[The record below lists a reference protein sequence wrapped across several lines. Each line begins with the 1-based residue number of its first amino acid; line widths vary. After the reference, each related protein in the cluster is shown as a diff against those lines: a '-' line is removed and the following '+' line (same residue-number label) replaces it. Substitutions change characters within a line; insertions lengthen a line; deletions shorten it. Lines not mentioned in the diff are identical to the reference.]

1 MIDVIDKC
9 CAQVLERCYHLL
21 SPAEKAAALSTSH
34 IDLQWIADRNSS
46 VWTAGMWIPV
56 LNCSKFTSFCLGY
69 IDENC
74 TASRSSSCLNLSG
87 VDPWSA
93 CLFGFLEEGRVVTQC
108 PAAMKYAWPVVFA
121 RLNALFTV
129 VDPTYVQHFNQ
140 LLIILTMK

>member
-1 MIDVIDKC
+1 VIDVIDKC

-46 VWTAGMWIPV
+46 VWTAG
-56 LNCSKFTSFCLGY
+56 Y

-108 PAAMKYAWPVVFA
+108 PAAIKYAWPVVFA

-129 VDPTYVQHFNQ
+129 VDPT
-140 LLIILTMK
+140 

>member
-1 MIDVIDKC
+1 METLLQSLKT
-9 CAQVLERCYHLL
+9 AKLQYHF
-21 SPAEKAAALSTSH
+21 PA
-34 IDLQWIADRNSS
+34 
-46 VWTAGMWIPV
+46 
-56 LNCSKFTSFCLGY
+56 GY

-108 PAAMKYAWPVVFA
+108 PATIKYAWTVVFA

-129 VDPTYVQHFNQ
+129 VDPTYVPNYQHQCAIMNRF
-140 LLIILTMK
+140 